1 MDPTLSRL
9 VQLLRPHPWHGVS
22 RGADSPRRVN
32 AYIEIVPTD
41 TIKYELDK
49 TTGLLKVDRP
59 NQLSSLCPTL
69 YGFIPQT
76 WCGPATGALAARET
90 GRPVER
96 GDGDPLDLCV
106 LTEKSVPRGD
116 LLLTAIPIGGLRL
129 IDRGEADDKIV
140 AVLEGDAVYG
150 HFTDLSQV
158 PPGLLDRLRHYF
170 LTYKLRPGDT
180 PTIEIAEIYGR
191 AGAAEVIEAAA
202 HDYDERYAE
211 LKALW
216 AGVSPP

>member
-1 MDPTLSRL
+1 VDPTLSQLLR
-9 VQLLRPHPWHGVS
+9 LLRPHPWHGVS
-22 RGADSPRRVN
+22 RGEDAPRRVH
-32 AYIEIVPTD
+32 AYVEIVPTD

-49 TTGLLKVDRP
+49 ATGLLKVDRP
-59 NQLSSLCPTL
+59 QQLSSLCPTL

-76 WCGPATGALAARET
+76 WCGPATGALAARAT

-116 LLLTAIPIGGLRL
+116 LLLTAIPVGGLRL

-150 HFTDLSQV
+150 HCVDLSEV
-158 PPGLLDRLRHYF
+158 PAGLVDRLRHYF
-170 LTYKLRPGDT
+170 LTYKRRPGEAAS
-180 PTIEIAEIYGR
+180 IEIADVYGR
-191 AGAAEVIEAAA
+191 DGAWEVIEAAGR
-202 HDYDERYAE
+202 DYDHAFAE

-216 AGVSPP
+216 AGAAPR

>member
-1 MDPTLSRL
+1 LDPTLAQLLR
-9 VQLLRPHPWHGVS
+9 LLRPHPWHGVS
-22 RGADSPRRVN
+22 RGEESPRRVN

-49 TTGLLKVDRP
+49 ATGLLKVDRP
-59 NQLSSLCPTL
+59 QQLSSLCPTL

-150 HFTDLSQV
+150 HITDLPQV
-158 PPGLLDRLRHYF
+158 PAGLLDRLRHYF
-170 LTYKLRPGDT
+170 LTYKRRPGDA
-180 PTIEIAEIYGR
+180 PSIEIAEVYGR
-191 AGAAEVIEAAA
+191 EGAWEAIDAA
-202 HDYDERYAE
+202 SRDYDQGFAD

-216 AGVSPP
+216 AGAAPR